1 LRRTDWANWLNWRSS
16 YTMLPYVCEIE
27 WEEGLPASWEPF
39 WECAAPYSC
48 LLESGRTGD
57 YTYLGLHPFSIITGR
72 GEEAVE
78 RVRLES
84 PASGSGRAEFDIASL
99 GASQYEIARKLTG
112 KPMDILRRWM
122 ADYRSPLESESTF
135 FSGGCIGYIGYDVVR
150 SLERLPEL
158 AAADLDIPDYAF
170 MMFDQ
175 IWVYNHRRRK
185 LSACVHTSISREIAN
200 DEAALLDI
208 YRQAEGKARQMLSWW
223 AACAERGM
231 DAGRTRAEA
240 YRRWSGWDGLR
251 IDLERVQD
259 LQVSMTREQF
269 TAAVERIQEYIR
281 AGDVFQ
287 VNLSVRQA
295 REVKPSCEV
304 LYEWLRLLNPSPY
317 MGLLRC
323 GDYQLVSASPE
334 LLIRK
339 EGRKLRTRPI
349 AGTRRRG
356 HTPEED
362 RKFEEELRT
371 SAKERAEHVMLVDL
385 ERNDIGRTAEYGTVR
400 VDQLMVIE
408 RYSHVMH
415 LVSEVTGM
423 LRQGLDAFDALA
435 AVFPGG
441 TITGAPKIRT
451 MEIIEELEPVRR
463 GIYTGS
469 FGWIDY
475 NGNME
480 LNIIIRTLLKTG
492 GTAYVQ
498 AGAGIVID
506 SIPEREYKESL
517 NKAKALWKAVQ
528 YAEQE
533 MLGEAAV
540 PHTEGECQS

>member
-1 LRRTDWANWLNWRSS
+1 MRTDWKSWLSWRTS
-16 YTMLPYVCEIE
+16 YTMLPYISEID
-27 WEEGLPASWEPF
+27 WKEGLPASWEAF
-39 WECAAPYSC
+39 WEQAAPYSC
-48 LLESGRTGD
+48 VLESGRTGE
-57 YTYLGLHPFSIITGR
+57 YTYVGLHPRSIITGR

-78 RVRLES
+78 KVRRK
-84 PASGSGRAEFDIASL
+84 PPDSGKSQGEFDMAPH
-99 GASQYEIARKLTG
+99 GADQYEMTRKLEG
-112 KPMDILRRWM
+112 KPLDILRRWM
-122 ADYRSPLESESTF
+122 AEYRSPHERESASFT
-135 FSGGCIGYIGYDVVR
+135 GGCVGYIGYDVVR

-158 AAADLDIPDYAF
+158 ALADVNIPDYAF

-175 IWVYNHRRRK
+175 IWVYDHKRQK

-200 DEAALLDI
+200 DETALLDM
-208 YRQAEGKARQMLSWW
+208 YCQAERKASQMLSWW
-223 AACAERGM
+223 KAAAQRGREV
-231 DAGRTRAEA
+231 GRMRGEA
-240 YRRWSGWDGLR
+240 YRRWSDSDGLN
-251 IDLERVQD
+251 IDMEQERD
-259 LQVSMTREQF
+259 LQVSMTKEQF

-295 REVKPSCEV
+295 RKVKPSAEV

-317 MGLLRC
+317 MGLLRY

-334 LLIRK
+334 LLLRK

-356 HTPEED
+356 LTPEED
-362 RKFEEELRT
+362 MKFEEELRT

-385 ERNDIGRTAEYGTVR
+385 ERNDIGRTAEYGSVS

-415 LVSEVTGM
+415 LVSEVTGL

-480 LNIIIRTLLKTG
+480 FNIIIRTLLATG
-492 GTAYVQ
+492 ETAYVQ

-517 NKAKALWKAVQ
+517 SKAKALWKAVE

-533 MLGEAAV
+533 MLGKAAV
-540 PHTEGECQS
+540 QLEEGECHL

>member
-1 LRRTDWANWLNWRSS
+1 
-16 YTMLPYVCEIE
+16 MLPYICEID
-27 WEEGLPASWEPF
+27 WKEGLPASWEGF
-39 WECAAPYSC
+39 WEHAAPYSC
-48 LLESGRTGD
+48 VLESGRTGE
-57 YTYLGLHPFSIITGR
+57 YTYVGLHPVSIIIGC
-72 GEEAVE
+72 GDEAVE
-78 RVRLES
+78 RVRRTSFELAES
-84 PASGSGRAEFDIASL
+84 EEVVDTASADADM
-99 GASQYEIARKLTG
+99 YEIARRLAG
-112 KPMDILRRWM
+112 KPLDILRSWM
-122 ADYRSPLESESTF
+122 SDYRAPVDHGSTYF
-135 FSGGCIGYIGYDVVR
+135 TGGCVGYIGYDVAR
-150 SLERLPEL
+150 SLEKLPEL
-158 AAADLDIPDYAF
+158 AVSDLEIPDYAF

-175 IWVYNHRRRK
+175 VWVYDHKRQK
-185 LSACVHTSISREIAN
+185 LAACVHTSISREIAN
-200 DEAALLDI
+200 DDAALLDM
-208 YRQAEGKARQMLSWW
+208 YRQAEDRARQMLSWW
-223 AACAERGM
+223 EACAVRG
-231 DAGRTRAEA
+231 DEAGRRRAEN
-240 YRRWSGWDGLR
+240 YRRWSDSDGLH
-251 IDLERVQD
+251 IDLEQEQD
-259 LQVSMTREQF
+259 LQVSMTKEQF

-281 AGDVFQ
+281 SGDVFQ

-295 REVKPSCEV
+295 RAVKPSSEV

-317 MGLLRC
+317 MGLLRY
-323 GDYQLVSASPE
+323 GEFQLVSASPE
-334 LLIRK
+334 LLLKK

-356 HTPEED
+356 LTPEED
-362 RKFEEELRT
+362 RMFEEELRT

-385 ERNDIGRTAEYGTVR
+385 ERNDIGRTAEYGTVK

-415 LVSEVTGM
+415 LVSEVTGI
-423 LRQGLDAFDALA
+423 LRQELDAFDALA

-480 LNIIIRTLLKTG
+480 FNIVIRTLLAAG
-492 GTAYVQ
+492 DMAYVQ

-517 NKAKALWKAVQ
+517 SKAKALWKAVQ

-533 MLGEAAV
+533 MLQGC
-540 PHTEGECQS
+540 HSTHRRGGHL

>member
-1 LRRTDWANWLNWRSS
+1 MRTDWESWLNWRAS
-16 YTMLPYVCEIE
+16 YTMLPYIYEID
-27 WEEGLPASWEPF
+27 WKEGLPASWEVF
-39 WECAAPYSC
+39 WEHAAPYSC
-48 LLESGRTGD
+48 VLESGRTGD
-57 YTYLGLHPFSIITGR
+57 YTYVGLHPCSIITGK

-78 RVRLES
+78 RVRRWLHGAGER
-84 PASGSGRAEFDIASL
+84 PGEFDTEL
-99 GASQYEIARKLTG
+99 NGAYLYETARKLEG
-112 KPMDILRRWM
+112 KPLDILRRWM
-122 ADYRSPLESESTF
+122 ADYRSPLVRESTYF
-135 FSGGCIGYIGYDVVR
+135 TGGCIGYIGYDVVR
-150 SLERLPEL
+150 SLERLPVL
-158 AAADLDIPDYAF
+158 AAADLQIPDYAF
-170 MMFDQ
+170 MRFDQ
-175 IWVYNHRRRK
+175 IWVYDHKRQK
-185 LSACVHTSISREIAN
+185 LAACVHTSISREIAN
-200 DEAALLDI
+200 DEAALLDM
-208 YRQAEGKARQMLSWW
+208 YRQAERKARQMLSWW
-223 AACAERGM
+223 EAAAARGGES
-231 DAGRTRAEA
+231 GRVRAEI
-240 YRRWSGWDGLR
+240 YHRWSESDGLN
-251 IDLERVQD
+251 IDLEQEQN
-259 LQVSMTREQF
+259 LLVSMTKEQF

-295 REVKPSCEV
+295 RQVKPSSEV

-323 GDYQLVSASPE
+323 GEYQLVSASPE
-334 LLIRK
+334 LLIKK

-356 HTPEED
+356 RTPEED
-362 RKFEEELRT
+362 MQFEQELRT

-385 ERNDIGRTAEYGTVR
+385 ERNDIGRTAEYGSVR

-415 LVSEVTGM
+415 LVSEVTGS
-423 LRQGLDAFDALA
+423 LREGLDAFDALA

-463 GIYTGS
+463 GVYTGS

-480 LNIIIRTLLKTG
+480 FNIIIRTLLSTG
-492 GTAYVQ
+492 HTAYVQ

-517 NKAKALWKAVQ
+517 SKAKALWKAVE

-533 MLGEAAV
+533 MLGKAAV
-540 PHTEGECQS
+540 QHIEGECHP